1 MEATVASAS
10 LSLSASCVAYR
21 RGWASVPAHAT
32 LGLETTTRLGAP
44 LLGVG
49 EGREAPGKHSR
60 GVQAAVDGSD
70 AHSQSEIE
78 QLPIDLETK
87 AADRLDE
94 TLCHALGL
102 LQGDFLQH
110 DSKLVPVQTD
120 QKIVRAE
127 SALQA
132 LPDDEK
138 RLLSRRAAQG
148 VVDLIQ
154 VTHMKDQ
161 ERAGRTRSG
170 STCRLLKVLV

>member
-1 MEATVASAS
+1 M
-10 LSLSASCVAYR
+10 AYR

-170 STCRLLKVLV
+170 STRRLLKILV